1 MFSSINPIN
10 PSFSSIISAC
20 AYSIESFTS
29 FKSSSTTFNWYG
41 FQSHLAC
48 LISSSLFS
56 ASRGFRS
63 SLSFFSHLFQCA
75 VRFSYIFVLTAFMGV
90 LLLHKFKVCALR
102 LVACLL
108 DAILD
113 LNRTSVCFPDRDD
126 HTQGR
131 RNWRGRRGGRPPPL
145 PFARRGKGGRS
156 ALCGF
161 KIYLANTTQTVSYG
175 LTSAFELRHTAK
187 KHSKL

>member
-108 DAILD
+108 NAILD
-113 LNRTSVCFPDRDD
+113 TVRDAG
-126 HTQGR
+126 TGG
-131 RNWRGRRGGRPPPL
+131 GRRGGRPPCL
-145 PFARRGKGGRS
+145 LLGGARGAEVPF
-156 ALCGF
+156 GF
-161 KIYLANTTQTVSYG
+161 
-175 LTSAFELRHTAK
+175 
-187 KHSKL
+187 